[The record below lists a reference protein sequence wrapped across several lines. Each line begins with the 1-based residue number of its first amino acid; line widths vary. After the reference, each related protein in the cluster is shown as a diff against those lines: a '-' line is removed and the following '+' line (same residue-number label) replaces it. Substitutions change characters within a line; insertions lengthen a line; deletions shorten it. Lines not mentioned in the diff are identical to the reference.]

1 MGFELA
7 HPLPPINRPRTVSEV
22 WAAVMCIIPCIELAG
37 SRFGQ
42 QFGATEYEVLADAA
56 SAAGVVQ
63 GRGIYLDRDN
73 YMANCE
79 AVLYV
84 NGKSVDSGDQRRCP
98 LLSAI
103 CSLHHVANHLN
114 ARGITLNERQIVLG
128 GRAQPC
134 LPPLLR

>member
-1 MGFELA
+1 M
-7 HPLPPINRPRTVSEV
+7 
-22 WAAVMCIIPCIELAG
+22 WAAVECIIPCIELAG

-63 GRGIYLDRDN
+63 GRGIYLDSVKHSRG

-103 CSLHHVANHLN
+103 CSLHHVVNHLN

-134 LPPLLR
+134 LLPLLR